1 MTDSTDSPDI
11 FRASPGRGA
20 GVRRMNRRPLMIV
33 FTIFVLV
40 MAVVGYTV
48 MQRSEDAAGEKRAEV
63 KKPDPATSAGIF
75 DNAPD
80 AGLIAAKE
88 PPPAPK
94 KEPEPVVLD
103 AQGVP
108 QERQPGDVDAYAQ
121 EWQQYRQQQ
130 GQIRQAQLQAAM
142 SALSSSPAVGEFARR
157 GEAQQAGMPKM
168 PTLPG
173 ALAASSDAAG
183 ANGGLDRL
191 AAIAQQHA
199 AGAGQGDENN
209 AKGKVDWL
217 NSTPNPANY
226 LTAGRQPL
234 VSPYEIKTG
243 TVIPGVM
250 IGGINSDLPGQIIAQ
265 VRENVWD
272 TASGHHL
279 LIPQGARLVGLYDN
293 QVTRGQSRVLVA
305 WTRIIYPDGSS
316 VDLGSMPGADQ
327 GGYAGVRDKVNNHYM
342 KVFGDALLMSL
353 FSAGIQLSQPD
364 STNQNGGYTSQQ
376 IIAGSLGQQL
386 GQAGMQITQKN
397 LAIQPTLEIRP
408 GYRFNIM
415 VTKDMILAPWKE
427 NAG

>member
-1 MTDSTDSPDI
+1 MTDSPDV
-11 FRASPGRGA
+11 FRAAPGRGA

-33 FTIFVLV
+33 FAIFVLV

-48 MQRSEDAAGEKRAEV
+48 MQRAEDASGPRRAEE
-63 KKPDPATSAGIF
+63 KKPDPATAAGIF

-80 AGLIAAKE
+80 AGLIKAKE
-88 PPPAPK
+88 PPKAPP
-94 KEPEPVVLD
+94 KEPEPVVID
-103 AQGVP
+103 AHGVP

-130 GQIRQAQLQAAM
+130 GQIRQAQVQAAM

-157 GEAQQAGMPKM
+157 GTEQSERSMTGMPVPPKM
-168 PTLPG
+168 PPLPG
-173 ALAASSDAAG
+173 MPTQGDSSG
-183 ANGGLDRL
+183 ALDRITAL
-191 AAIAQQHA
+191 AQQHA
-199 AGAGQGDENN
+199 ARAGDGDENN
-209 AKGKVDWL
+209 AKGKADWL
-217 NSTPNPANY
+217 NSAPNPVNY
-226 LTAGRQPL
+226 LPAGRQPL
-234 VSPYEIKTG
+234 VSPFEVKTG

-272 TASGHHL
+272 TATGHHL
-279 LIPQGARLVGLYDN
+279 LIPQGARLVGTYDN

-327 GGYAGVRDKVNNHYM
+327 GGYAGFHDKVNNHYV

-364 STNQNGGYTSQQ
+364 SNNENGGYSSQQ
-376 IIAGSLGQQL
+376 IIAASLGQQL
-386 GQAGMQITQKN
+386 GQTGMQIAQKN
-397 LAIQPTLEIRP
+397 LSIQPTLEIRP
-408 GYRFNIM
+408 GFRFNIM